1 MWSILLHNKFI
12 EVVFTQSSRKHR
24 VGRRRA
30 VEVMAGSK
38 PISSLRANGVVEC
51 AWKGPDDRGLVIEVV
66 ALLVE
71 DRMVVIHVMPTALR
85 RRP

>member
-1 MWSILLHNKFI
+1 
-12 EVVFTQSSRKHR
+12 
-24 VGRRRA
+24 
-30 VEVMAGSK
+30 MAGSK